1 MTTEKQSAMDWWD
14 SVSNDPRFNVEQ
26 AAADL
31 TVRVANLLNQ
41 AFAARPDL
49 DQNALASLLGV
60 TKGRVSQVLHG
71 DGNVHV
77 ATAAKYL
84 RALGYEVELS
94 AVPVD
99 KSAVGLDAFDR
110 SASKRHGFKATY
122 ADEVGIYVETHY
134 LSTRSATVP
143 VPIGDLEYVGP
154 GRSASAQSEVGQAQS
169 FHIKTSLQKVEA
181 L

>member
-1 MTTEKQSAMDWWD
+1 MTSEKQSAMDWWNA
-14 SVSNDPRFNVEQ
+14 VSNDPKFNIEQ

-31 TVRVANLLNQ
+31 TVRVASLLNQ

-49 DQNALASLLGV
+49 DQNALADLLGV
-60 TKGRVSQVLHG
+60 SKGRVSQVLHG

-84 RALGYEVELS
+84 RALGYEAEVS

-99 KSAVGLDAFDR
+99 KSAVVLDTLDR
-110 SASKRHGFKATY
+110 SAPKRHGFKATY

-134 LSTRSATVP
+134 VSTKSATVP
-143 VPIGDLEYVGP
+143 VVMGDLEYVGP
-154 GRSASAQSEVGQAQS
+154 GQPEFTQPEVGQAQS